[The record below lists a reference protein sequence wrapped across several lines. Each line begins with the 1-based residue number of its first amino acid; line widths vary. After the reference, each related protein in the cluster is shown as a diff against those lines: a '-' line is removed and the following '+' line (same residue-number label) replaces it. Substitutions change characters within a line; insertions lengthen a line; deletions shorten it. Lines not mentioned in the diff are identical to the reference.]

1 MNPIR
6 YHTSRPHPWHGLR
19 CGNNPPRIVQAF
31 IEITPFDLVKYEVD
45 KESGYLHVDRPQRTS
60 ATPPM
65 LYGFMPRTL
74 CANRVA
80 ALSPHAKR
88 ADGDPLDVCVLS
100 ERPINKSDLV
110 LDVCVVGG
118 LQMLDDGEAD
128 DKIIG
133 VLVGDPV
140 WDSARELTDL
150 PPLLIER
157 LQHYFSTYKL
167 HIGEKP
173 TTSIRDV
180 YGYERAAQ
188 VVTAAMEDY
197 NEVYP
202 DPLLKPLGGV

>member
-1 MNPIR
+1 MDPIR
-6 YHTSRPHPWHGLR
+6 YYTSRPHPWHGLR
-19 CGNNPPRIVQAF
+19 CGPDPPRVVQAF

-45 KESGYLHVDRPQRTS
+45 KESGYLRVDRPQRSS

-74 CANRVA
+74 CGNRVA
-80 ALSPHAKR
+80 ALSPHAKN
-88 ADGDPLDVCVLS
+88 ADGDPLDICVIS

-110 LDVCVVGG
+110 LDVRVVGG

-140 WDSARELTDL
+140 WDSARELSDL
-150 PPLLIER
+150 PPLLVER
-157 LQHYFSTYKL
+157 MQHYFSTYKMR
-167 HIGEKP
+167 IGESQ
-173 TTSIRDV
+173 TVSIRDL
-180 YGYERAAQ
+180 YGFERAAK
-188 VVTAAMEDY
+188 VVAAAMADY

-202 DPLLKPLGGV
+202 DPINKPLGGV

>member
-1 MNPIR
+1 
-6 YHTSRPHPWHGLR
+6 
-19 CGNNPPRIVQAF
+19 
-31 IEITPFDLVKYEVD
+31 
-45 KESGYLHVDRPQRTS
+45 
-60 ATPPM
+60 
-65 LYGFMPRTL
+65 
-74 CANRVA
+74 
-80 ALSPHAKR
+80 
-88 ADGDPLDVCVLS
+88 
-100 ERPINKSDLV
+100 
-110 LDVCVVGG
+110 
-118 LQMLDDGEAD
+118 MLDDGEAD

-150 PPLLIER
+150 PPMVIER